1 MSRPRRPFIIR
12 DASAKL
18 EYARDLAALAASRG
32 DAPAHRALTATL
44 QAAAAAFG
52 RQPDAFL
59 EAIDRARDAAAPL
72 PMLAEIRAEALDDAT
87 LAEMR
92 AFVVH
97 LFGHVTAIAADDDAT
112 PAESSSA
119 MQDAVAF
126 DLLILSQ
133 SLSRGQRTVYGW
145 DGEPA
150 DVLVRLA
157 ACRDR
162 TLRDQMLL
170 PAGHKDLRP

>member
-18 EYARDLAALAASRG
+18 EYVRELAALCASRG
-32 DAPAHRALTATL
+32 DAPAHRSLTAVL

-52 RQPDAFL
+52 RQPEEFL
-59 EAIDRARDAAAPL
+59 EAIDRARDAATPL
-72 PMLAEIRAEALDDAT
+72 PMLVDAHVDALDPET
-87 LAEMR
+87 LAELR

-97 LFGHVTAIAADDDAT
+97 LFGHVTAVAADDDAT
-112 PAESSSA
+112 PADSASA

-145 DGEPA
+145 DGEPG
-150 DVLVRLA
+150 DVLVRLE
-157 ACRDR
+157 ACREQ
-162 TLRDQMLL
+162 TLREQALL
-170 PAGHKDLRP
+170 PPGHPDLRP